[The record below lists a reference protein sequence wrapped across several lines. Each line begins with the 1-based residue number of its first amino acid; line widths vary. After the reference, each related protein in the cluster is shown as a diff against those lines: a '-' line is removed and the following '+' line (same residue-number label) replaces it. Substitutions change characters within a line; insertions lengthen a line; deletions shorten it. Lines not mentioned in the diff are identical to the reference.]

1 MKRNWIKALR
11 AVLAV
16 ALAAGLSV
24 ILWRQVE
31 YASGNADYK
40 KAEGLA
46 GVSIQQLP
54 QPAPS
59 SPESARP
66 SPDPAPAS
74 GAPED
79 TDPNLA
85 LLGSIDLAALQA
97 VNPDVV
103 GWIAIPGTELS
114 YPLLQGE
121 DNQYYLNHTWQGH
134 RSSVGAIYLD
144 FRADPSLMY
153 FHTLIYGHRMHNGS
167 MFGSLAGYDDAE
179 YWRAH
184 PSVYIV
190 HGDGVNRYDIFAA
203 FKAHVN
209 SSVYQLDSPGN
220 AERGEF
226 LDWCLEQS
234 VIRTNI
240 TPAAGDRVI
249 TLSTCV
255 SLGRSDYRWVV
266 QAVLAAPDPNA

>member
-1 MKRNWIKALR
+1 MQPFSRKHLQHGASRR
-11 AVLAV
+11 
-16 ALAAGLSV
+16 AAGLSV

-97 VNPDVV
+97 VNPDVF
-103 GWIAIPGTELS
+103 GWIEIPGTIIS
-114 YPLLQGE
+114 YPLLQGA
-121 DNQYYLNHTWQGH
+121 DNNKGPFEL
-134 RSSVGAIYLD
+134 
-144 FRADPSLMY
+144 
-153 FHTLIYGHRMHNGS
+153 
-167 MFGSLAGYDDAE
+167 
-179 YWRAH
+179 
-184 PSVYIV
+184 
-190 HGDGVNRYDIFAA
+190 
-203 FKAHVN
+203 
-209 SSVYQLDSPGN
+209 
-220 AERGEF
+220 
-226 LDWCLEQS
+226 
-234 VIRTNI
+234 VI
-240 TPAAGDRVI
+240 
-249 TLSTCV
+249 L
-255 SLGRSDYRWVV
+255 
-266 QAVLAAPDPNA
+266 APDKNNPGQLREYNTNKKITKDIVSMDYLTRNFVSVSTK